1 MAAIKTRITAFF
13 NDNRETYLLVREG
26 ESTNNYLNMAR
37 GVIDVLTLDKESADE
52 LKPAPKANQDL
63 VKNANTLKSSVLPKT
78 PLATLVLAQII
89 ANEDKDRTDFVTAA
103 EALVQTGGKKT
114 SRKVVN
120 GKEKTK
126 KEKEKKQSPR
136 NAEGTFTLADLAREL
151 KLDPR
156 DVRAQF
162 RKAEMVKPD
171 GGWVFPEAKR
181 DEIKALIKGEAPAK
195 KVAPKKA
202 PGVTK
207 KAAEENKAPET
218 KKSKKVVANKTPEN
232 NTSGHGL
239 KKSQKATRRPSK
251 VEITKIAA

>member
-26 ESTNNYLNMAR
+26 ESLNNYLNMAK
-37 GVIDVLTLDKESADE
+37 GVIDVLTLDKESANE
-52 LKPAPKANQDL
+52 LTPAPKANQDL

-89 ANEDKDRTDFVTAA
+89 ANEDKNCIDFVTAA
-103 EALVQTGGKKT
+103 EALIQTGDKKT
-114 SRKVVN
+114 SRKVVD
-120 GKEKTK
+120 GKNKTK
-126 KEKEKKQSPR
+126 KEKKQSPR

-162 RKAEMVKPD
+162 RKAEMVKPE
-171 GGWVFPEAKR
+171 GGWVFPKSKR
-181 DEIKALIKGEAPAK
+181 DEIKALIKGETPAK
-195 KVAPKKA
+195 KVAPKE
-202 PGVTK
+202 T
-207 KAAEENKAPET
+207 AEEDKVTET
-218 KKSKKVVANKTPEN
+218 KKSKKVVADKTSEN
-232 NTSGHGL
+232 DTAGHGL

-251 VEITKIAA
+251 VEITRIAA